1 MASALHLV
9 GLPNELLLLIVDF
22 LCEVNSLPATG
33 CECET
38 IIFTCHLRPLSLVCQ
53 RLRRLCLS
61 RLFCRPKITHTKPL
75 RLLTAKCA
83 VDPHFVRLIR
93 RLDLT
98 HVESPEER
106 EDRNLRRTRHDFV
119 HDGYYYGPDILPAL
133 LPCLKSLEWLDLNVD
148 QINGDLLSLFNSHP
162 SLATVAV
169 LDARLDAVRALSLAT
184 PLSLSKIRVHS
195 AISLR
200 LQSPAMHSLM
210 SRSLRIAHLILRD
223 AINLRVGPG
232 TLFLPGIET
241 LEIRLGL
248 QAASPMSWLPAF
260 VERHTSLKAIKFSG
274 RGSIWSKNPDILFAS
289 QFLQAVE
296 RESLTLMVDLLSFSI
311 SRTRSTSSLD
321 TWPLVHLELLIP
333 KGAGV
338 SALCIACQMAPHLLS
353 LDVKMSRFDNDPVHT
368 DDLISSLSIF
378 PSLRRL
384 ELHRAYNH
392 LVFEGQAPWVLPPSK
407 AAKRTSNCLDAHR
420 ALRWVTA
427 CVAQR
432 ALSLDFVHITDQG
445 YDSLNGRIRDQWSLS
460 GTYGVRRNGNLELY
474 GTTKFVAAD
483 RFQLCDPAPSNF
495 IVNGGQCL

>member
-1 MASALHLV
+1 MPHSVLMHKEF
-9 GLPNELLLLIVDF
+9 P
-22 LCEVNSLPATG
+22 TK
-33 CECET
+33 
-38 IIFTCHLRPLSLVCQ
+38 
-53 RLRRLCLS
+53 CL
-61 RLFCRPKITHTKPL
+61 F
-75 RLLTAKCA
+75 
-83 VDPHFVRLIR
+83 R

-98 HVESPEER
+98 HVESSEER
-106 EDRNLRRTRHDFV
+106 EDRNLRRTRHDLA
-119 HDGYYYGPDILPAL
+119 HGGYYYGPDILPAL
-133 LPCLKSLEWLDLNVD
+133 LPRLKSLEWLDLNVD
-148 QINGDLLSLFNSHP
+148 QINCDLLSLFNSHP

-169 LDARLDAVRALSLAT
+169 LDARLDAVLALSSAT

-200 LQSPAMHSLM
+200 LQSSAMRSLM

-248 QAASPMSWLPAF
+248 QAASPMSWLPDF

-274 RGSIWSKNPDILFAS
+274 RGSIWSRNPDILFAS

-296 RESLTLMVDLLSFSI
+296 RESLTLMVDLLSFTI
-311 SRTRSTSSLD
+311 SRARSTTSLD
-321 TWPLVHLELLIP
+321 NWPLVHLELLIP

-338 SALCIACQMAPHLLS
+338 SALCIARQMAPHLLS

-368 DDLISSLSIF
+368 EDLISSLSIF

-392 LVFEGQAPWVLPPSK
+392 LIFEGQAPWALPPFRIK

-432 ALSLDFVHITDQG
+432 ALSIDFVHITDQG

-460 GTYGVRRNGNLELY
+460 GTYEVRRDDNLELY

-483 RFQLCDPAPSNF
+483 RFQLPAPAPSNF
-495 IVNGGQCL
+495 VVDGGQCPW